1 MKENATSPEPD
12 GFAALVRGGGR
23 FTADIDFPDQAWA
36 AFVRSPHAHAD
47 ISKLDT
53 AGVMAMPGVLGAYT
67 GRDLVAVGI
76 GTMPCSAPVS
86 DRSGCTM
93 SVPPWFPL
101 ADGRV
106 CHVGQAIAVVVAE
119 SAALAADAAEAFEIE
134 FSARPAVVD
143 GREALAPGAPRI
155 WDDISR
161 NLAADWEAGDRVTVE
176 QAFERAAQ
184 VISVEVRSQRLATVP
199 LEPRAAVALWQPD
212 QAQFVLIAPS
222 QGVAPLRAQLAICLG
237 VGPDQVRVIT
247 PNVGGAFGS
256 RTQLYPEHAA
266 LLYAAR
272 ALRRPV
278 KWIASRTDTFLA
290 EAQGRDT
297 QMHGRLALDE
307 TGRAM
312 ALRADV
318 VSNLGAF
325 ATPHGAYIATHNFA
339 RCLPGVYR
347 IPAVYVRVQCVY
359 TNTIPVG
366 PYRGAGR
373 PEAALLLERLF
384 DCAAQKRG
392 VDRVALRRINLVTPV
407 MIPYTAPNGCTY
419 DSGDFPRLLDRAWT
433 LIDGDGFDAR
443 RSAAARLGRLRGLG
457 IGLYLEASGGASR
470 EHSAVVFDEA
480 GRIEIAVGGQASGQ
494 GHGTAFAHLAAE
506 RLGIAMERISIRQ
519 GDTDRLGSGGSST
532 ASRTLVAGANVIEL
546 SLQQAITAG
555 RRLAALRLDRPEDE
569 IEYCKGSFC
578 DRQTGERLDFGDLVK
593 WLQTRPNLPADAPQ
607 TLDQETSAESSPTYP
622 NGCHMCEVEI
632 DPDTGAVVLVDYVAV
647 DDIGKVYS
655 PRHAEAQIHGAIV
668 QGLGQVMRE
677 LVRYDPESGQI
688 LTASFLDYAMPR
700 AQDLVT
706 FRTEFVEIPCRTNS
720 LGAKGAG
727 EAGVAGAI
735 AAAYNGLLHALA
747 PAGISELEMPATSH
761 AVWQALARH
770 ARAEGRG

>member
-1 MKENATSPEPD
+1 MTEDACSPEPK
-12 GFAALVRGGGR
+12 GLAALVRGAGR

-47 ISKLDT
+47 ISRLDT
-53 AGVMAMPGVLGAYT
+53 SRAMAMPGVLGAYT
-67 GRDLVAVGI
+67 GRDLAAAGI
-76 GTMPCSAPVS
+76 GAVPCSAPVS
-86 DRSGCTM
+86 DRSGRPM
-93 SVPPWFPL
+93 SVPPWPPL
-101 ADGRV
+101 AEARV
-106 CHVGQAIAVVVAE
+106 CHVGQPIAVIVAD
-119 SAALAADAAEAFEIE
+119 SAHAAAAAAEAFEVA
-134 FSARPAVVD
+134 FSARPALVD
-143 GREALAPGAPRI
+143 GREALAPGAPP
-155 WDDISR
+155 ISDGMAG
-161 NLAADWEAGDRVTVE
+161 NLAADWETGDRVTVE
-176 QAFERAAQ
+176 QAFERADQ
-184 VISVEVRSQRLATVP
+184 VISVEVRSQRLASVP

-212 QAQFVLIAPS
+212 PAQYVLIAPS
-222 QGVAPLRAQLAICLG
+222 QGVAPLRAQLALCLG

-247 PNVGGAFGS
+247 PDVGGAFGS
-256 RTQLYPEHAA
+256 RTQAYPEHAA
-266 LLYAAR
+266 LLHAAR

-278 KWIASRTDTFLA
+278 KWIASRTETFLC

-307 TGRAM
+307 TGRAT
-312 ALRADV
+312 ALQVDV

-347 IPAVYVRVQCVY
+347 IPAVHVRVQCVY
-359 TNTIPVG
+359 TNTAPVG

-392 VDRVALRRINLVTPV
+392 ADRVALRRLNLVTPA
-407 MIPYTAPNGCTY
+407 MIPYAAPNGCTY
-419 DSGDFPRLLDRAWT
+419 DSGDFPRVLDRAWT
-433 LIDGDGFDAR
+433 VIDGAGFEGR

-457 IGLYLEASGGASR
+457 IGMFLEASGGAPR

-494 GHGTAFAHLAAE
+494 GQATVLAGLAAE
-506 RLGIAMERISIRQ
+506 RLGVAVENISVRQ
-519 GDTDRLGSGGSST
+519 GDTARLGSGGSST
-532 ASRTLVAGANVIEL
+532 GSRTLVAGANVIE
-546 SLQQAITAG
+546 QALLAAIAAG
-555 RRLAALRLDRPEDE
+555 RRLAALRLERPEDE
-569 IEYCKGSFC
+569 IEYRDGSFC
-578 DRQTGERLDFGDLVK
+578 DRQSGERLYFGDLVT
-593 WLQTRPNLPADAPQ
+593 WLQTRPNLPGDAPR
-607 TLDQETSAESSPTYP
+607 TLDQETSADSSPTYP

-632 DPDTGAVVLVDYVAV
+632 DPATGEVRLIDYVAV
-647 DDIGKVYS
+647 DDIGTVVS

-668 QGLGQVMRE
+668 QGLGQVLGERVGYE
-677 LVRYDPESGQI
+677 PETGQF

-700 AQDLVT
+700 AQDVVT

-735 AAAYNGLLHALA
+735 AAAYNGLLDALA
-747 PAGISELEMPATSH
+747 PMGISRLEMPATSH
-761 AVWQALARH
+761 TVWQALARRE
-770 ARAEGRG
+770 RAGGRG